1 MLCFSSIVAQ
11 LVENVPIE
19 LGMTFPSLCGDEIAV
34 HHALLVDPLGAGLF
48 DLEADVAVAGQ
59 LAAPGDAGGDQD
71 LYAVADG
78 EDPFALL
85 VKIPDELQQLAIV
98 PEKLRRAAS
107 NQQHGVVAGGL
118 RLAKCDVGFD
128 QVTGA
133 LDVSIPTGLE
143 VVNDSVEPFLFRG
156 TDMRHPTLLLEP
168 MFRVQNLVGLP
179 GIISHYQDFI
189 NCLLHL
195 NIVI

>member
-1 MLCFSSIVAQ
+1 MLCVSLVAAQ

-85 VKIPDELQQLAIV
+85 VKIPDELQQLGVV
-98 PEKLRRAAS
+98 PEKLRGAATD
-107 NQQHGVVAGGL
+107 QQHGVVTGGL
-118 RLAKCDVGFD
+118 RLAKRDVGLD

-143 VVNDSVEPFLFRG
+143 VVNDPVEPFLFRG
-156 TDMRHPTLLLEP
+156 TDMRHPTLFLEP

-179 GIISHYQDFI
+179 GIISHYQDFT

>member
-1 MLCFSSIVAQ
+1 M
-11 LVENVPIE
+11 
-19 LGMTFPSLCGDEIAV
+19 
-34 HHALLVDPLGAGLF
+34 
-48 DLEADVAVAGQ
+48 
-59 LAAPGDAGGDQD
+59 
-71 LYAVADG
+71 
-78 EDPFALL
+78 
-85 VKIPDELQQLAIV
+85 

-156 TDMRHPTLLLEP
+156 TDMRDPTLLLEP
-168 MFRVQNLVGLP
+168 MFRVQNLVGLL
-179 GIISHYQDFI
+179 GIISHYQDFT